1 MHRLILDGETLDL
14 PSLIW
19 ATFDETVKVE
29 VAEKAW
35 HNLQRSY
42 ENLKRSVNKGTQI
55 YGVTTGVGANERIT
69 LKESERLNFQEKIIK
84 SHSVGVG
91 SNVPKDIVRA
101 TLILKI
107 NSLIKGYSGVRK
119 EIVEYLTAFLNSHM
133 YPKIPEKGSLGASGD
148 LAPLSHMALPIVGLG
163 EVMYGDQLIEGAEA
177 LKILGLKPLKLE
189 LKEGLAL
196 NNGLQYSL
204 ALAALNIYESLFLL
218 DEAIKAFVLS
228 LEAILGFSEAFRP
241 EVAKVRNIPGMQY
254 VNSRIWEYIKGSK
267 LVDTVTG
274 HKQDPYSWRTFTQVA
289 GTIYDNLQYV
299 RATVERLLNSVTDNP
314 LVFTDGVVSAGN
326 FHGEDLALAMDFLAL
341 NIVSLGTISE
351 RRVFAL
357 LSAHMNRGLPPFL
370 ANKPGDNGLMM
381 IQYTDVYLVAENRQ
395 LTTPVAGH
403 SIPTSADQ
411 EDYVSLSALSGLRVR
426 NMLQNLYKIIA
437 IEYITAAQAIDFRGP
452 ENLGEGSRKIYEK
465 VRQVVPFI
473 KEDCTLYK
481 YIEEMATHISNKY
494 REYAVQRS
502 RC

>member
-1 MHRLILDGETLDL
+1 M
-14 PSLIW
+14 
-19 ATFDETVKVE
+19 
-29 VAEKAW
+29 
-35 HNLQRSY
+35 
-42 ENLKRSVNKGTQI
+42 
-55 YGVTTGVGANERIT
+55 
-69 LKESERLNFQEKIIK
+69 
-84 SHSVGVG
+84 
-91 SNVPKDIVRA
+91 
-101 TLILKI
+101 
-107 NSLIKGYSGVRK
+107 
-119 EIVEYLTAFLNSHM
+119 
-133 YPKIPEKGSLGASGD
+133 
-148 LAPLSHMALPIVGLG
+148 
-163 EVMYGDQLIEGAEA
+163 
-177 LKILGLKPLKLE
+177 
-189 LKEGLAL
+189 
-196 NNGLQYSL
+196 
-204 ALAALNIYESLFLL
+204 
-218 DEAIKAFVLS
+218 
-228 LEAILGFSEAFRP
+228 
-241 EVAKVRNIPGMQY
+241 
-254 VNSRIWEYIKGSK
+254 
-267 LVDTVTG
+267 
-274 HKQDPYSWRTFTQVA
+274 
-289 GTIYDNLQYV
+289 
-299 RATVERLLNSVTDNP
+299 
-314 LVFTDGVVSAGN
+314 FTDGVVSAGN

-481 YIEEMATHISNKY
+481 LSLIHI
-494 REYAVQRS
+494 
-502 RC
+502 